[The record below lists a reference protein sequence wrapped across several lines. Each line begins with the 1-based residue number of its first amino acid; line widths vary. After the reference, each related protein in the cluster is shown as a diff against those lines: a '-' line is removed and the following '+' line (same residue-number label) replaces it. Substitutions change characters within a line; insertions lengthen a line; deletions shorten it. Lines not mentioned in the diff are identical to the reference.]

1 MAYLDFGMELAE
13 QSRSS
18 PSIRA
23 IDEEAAS
30 LYKSAM
36 GDPKHGRTPTAQYER
51 KEDGVSKSLFRRRG
65 LVLALVVALMS
76 SLAASAQGKPLER
89 ERIHEVGSEVIEDFC
104 GIEGLTVLE
113 QFDRYINITFNQRGK
128 DKIAYFTGTIHGW
141 TSWTNVANDKTL
153 TVVDNFVDK
162 DQKITDNDDGTLTI
176 LVLGAGSTKV
186 YGPDGKLLF
195 NDPGQTRFEVLIDHN
210 GTPSDPSDDEFLEFL
225 GVVKGSTGRNDLE
238 GRDFCEDIQTF
249 IG

>member
-1 MAYLDFGMELAE
+1 M
-13 QSRSS
+13 
-18 PSIRA
+18 
-23 IDEEAAS
+23 
-30 LYKSAM
+30 
-36 GDPKHGRTPTAQYER
+36 
-51 KEDGVSKSLFRRRG
+51 SKSPLLSRRG
-65 LVLALVVALMS
+65 LVLALAVALVS
-76 SLAASAQGKPLER
+76 SLAVTAQAKPLER
-89 ERIHEVGSEVIEDFC
+89 ERIHDSESVVHEDFC
-104 GIEGLTVLE
+104 DVADLDVLE
-113 QFDRYINITFNQRGK
+113 ERSLYFNVMLNQRGK